1 MHTAP
6 GCFGSMISYD
16 HKEPM
21 CQACPAHVE
30 CQARVNEIRPRVLAL
45 LDRFTDGTTGREMSY
60 AWLTK
65 TERKKAKQAQLD
77 DGLVTMALEVGD
89 VRNTATL
96 ARAARTKVD
105 PRTCSAD
112 ELGGLSKHMRTIVSL
127 IGEAPSTRKEIA
139 DALQERSN
147 LTYSSA
153 ARTATREVSL
163 LISAGR
169 ARFRGPHLELA

>member
-1 MHTAP
+1 
-6 GCFGSMISYD
+6 MISYN
-16 HKEPM
+16 HKEPL
-21 CQACPAHVE
+21 CQACPSHVA
-30 CQARVNEIRPRVLAL
+30 CQARVAEIRPRILPL
-45 LDRFTDGTTGREMSY
+45 LDQFTDGTTGRGMSH

-65 TERKKAKQAQLD
+65 TERKKAKAAEAD
-77 DGLVTMALEVGD
+77 EGLITMALAAPD
-89 VRNTATL
+89 VRNHATIK
-96 ARAARTKVD
+96 RAARSKID
-105 PRTCSAD
+105 PRTCSID
-112 ELGGLSKHMRTIVSL
+112 ELGGLSKHMRTIVTL
-127 IGEAPSTRKEIA
+127 IGEAPATRADIA